1 MIFKFLKEKLS
12 KLKNRLF
19 NSYLVKNI
27 FTKVNVNKFLIIF
40 TVGIISRAFVNNIC
54 GINVYV
60 DFLHFISIL
69 YYIAFSLFIVVV
81 HDLASYT
88 EFSLISVFRLDFF
101 NFIISKIKLVLE
113 SFIKLIFTTIKNSR
127 FLFSK
132 LKYDDFKISSIRKVI
147 KDSYFNF
154 KDKMYLEDLSNDRDI
169 SHNTRDTLLNTYVL
183 NKNKEGSSNS
193 HSSTRAHSS
202 GRHHSS
208 GNSRSNSSSN
218 GGIRNN
224 DSRTI
229 YNNVNTSNNVVQY
242 NTNNTEN
249 IRLNFLIDTFN
260 DGRGSRAFA
269 SPAPSV
275 ARSENHNSSFRYAT
289 LPPLAYVPSN
299 GRIPEMPRAPIPSN
313 LSTPSTMTPLF
324 ESPRSVPSI
333 PKAPVQPNLSTPSTM
348 SPLFP
353 PQENLNYQAPN
364 NQGLANN
371 TNTGYSSSHYSN
383 SIASTPAM
391 DYSNAI
397 SRARL
402 DAGYSNTPR
411 YSTGTNNN
419 IVGLNASNERV

>member
-1 MIFKFLKEKLS
+1 MILKFLKEKLS

-40 TVGIISRAFVNNIC
+40 TVGVISRAFVNNIC

-69 YYIAFSLFIVVV
+69 YYIAFSIFIVVV
-81 HDLASYT
+81 HDVASYT

-127 FLFSK
+127 LLFSK

-147 KDSYFNF
+147 KDSDFNF

-183 NKNKEGSSNS
+183 NKNKDGSSNS

-208 GNSRSNSSSN
+208 GNSRSNSRSN

-242 NTNNTEN
+242 NTNNTED

-299 GRIPEMPRAPIPSN
+299 GPIPEMPRAPIPSN

-324 ESPRSVPSI
+324 PS
-333 PKAPVQPNLSTPSTM
+333 
-348 SPLFP
+348 
-353 PQENLNYQAPN
+353 QENINYQTSN
-364 NQGLANN
+364 NQGVAIN
-371 TNTGYSSSHYSN
+371 TNTRYSSSNYSN
-383 SIASTPAM
+383 SIAGTASSISP

-397 SRARL
+397 SRALL
-402 DAGYSNTPR
+402 DGGYPMSGKAPYFNPPQS
-411 YSTGTNNN
+411 STSTNKGT
-419 IVGLNASNERV
+419 VGLNGSNERLYLNSKD